1 MKEIIGT
8 GASVEQAIQD
18 ACERLGVSSDAV
30 SVEVLEMPQKKLFGM
45 SPAKVKV
52 TADDNAPSIISEI
65 VSEAVAPERKAEP
78 RPQQRNERR
87 PEPRAERRPERKPEP
102 AVPAAEE
109 VETPAVLEGGALEA
123 FEYFKSLAEK
133 LGAIKISY
141 EAVTTET
148 SLKFKA
154 DGEDAALLIGRRG
167 DTMEA
172 LQYLCSL
179 VYNRS
184 DREFRRLIIDVA
196 NYRSKR
202 ERSLQQLARNTAQ
215 RVLRSKRSQTLEP
228 MNPYERRIVHSE
240 IQTIGGV
247 KSESVGEEPHRRVV
261 IAPEGSAIGY
271 RDRGSSPRGG
281 RRRPEASPVKSA
293 EVNPVS
299 NQPKPVEAAE
309 ESAAKKPVGGN
320 ELPLY
325 SKIEL

>member
-1 MKEIIGT
+1 MKEIIAT
-8 GASVEQAIQD
+8 GQTVELAILE
-18 ACERLGVSSDAV
+18 ACERLGISKDDA

-52 TADDNAPSIISEI
+52 TADDSASL
-65 VSEAVAPERKAEP
+65 VAAVAAMPAEADE
-78 RPQQRNERR
+78 QKIEK
-87 PEPRAERRPERKPEP
+87 RPERRKEPRNDRRPTPERRERNDAARP
-102 AVPAAEE
+102 AVETE
-109 VETPAVLEGGALEA
+109 TETPAVLEGGTLAA
-123 FEYFKSLAEK
+123 FEYFKALAER
-133 LGAIKISY
+133 LGATKITY
-141 EAVTTET
+141 EAVTTES

-154 DGEDAALLIGRRG
+154 DGDDAALLIGRRG

-179 VYNRS
+179 VYNRG
-184 DREFRRLIIDVA
+184 DHEYRRLIIDVA

-240 IQTIGGV
+240 IQTISGV

-261 IAPEGSAIGY
+261 IAPEGSSIGS
-271 RDRGSSPRGG
+271 RDRFDSQRGG
-281 RRRPEASPVKSA
+281 SRRPGSAPAKRPQSEPVKSEKPTV
-293 EVNPVS
+293 EVDSAV
-299 NQPKPVEAAE
+299 KK
-309 ESAAKKPVGGN
+309 SAAGT

>member
-1 MKEIIGT
+1 MKEIIAT
-8 GASVEQAIQD
+8 GQTVELAILE
-18 ACERLGVSSDAV
+18 ACERLGISKDDA

-52 TADDNAPSIISEI
+52 TADDSAPLAAAAPAALA
-65 VSEAVAPERKAEP
+65 EATE
-78 RPQQRNERR
+78 QRTEK
-87 PEPRAERRPERKPEP
+87 RPERRREPRENRRPQPERRERTDAARP
-102 AVPAAEE
+102 AGATE
-109 VETPAVLEGGALEA
+109 VETPAVLEGGTLAA
-123 FEYFKSLAEK
+123 FEYFKALAER
-133 LGAIKISY
+133 LGAVKITY
-141 EAVTTET
+141 EAVITE
-148 SLKFKA
+148 SSIKFKA
-154 DGEDAALLIGRRG
+154 DGDDAALLIGRRG

-179 VYNRS
+179 VYNRG
-184 DREFRRLIIDVA
+184 DHEYRRLIIDVA

-240 IQTIGGV
+240 IQTISGV

-261 IAPEGSAIGY
+261 IAPEGSSIGS
-271 RDRGSSPRGG
+271 RDRFDSQRGG
-281 RRRPEASPVKSA
+281 SRRPGSAPAKRPQSEPVKSEKPTA
-293 EVNPVS
+293 EVD
-299 NQPKPVEAAE
+299 
-309 ESAAKKPVGGN
+309 SAVKKPAAGT